1 VLKRFVLKEV
11 VMFRWI
17 DSKLNALHI
26 MLLRLRYRNGN
37 TLDTSDKSSDNKL
50 SDPLHMKPMNEELK
64 HLVRR
69 MELEKNLNTSD
80 SQKMD

>member
-1 VLKRFVLKEV
+1 
-11 VMFRWI
+11 MFRWI

-37 TLDTSDKSSDNKL
+37 TLDKPAKSSDNRL
-50 SDPLHMKPMNEELK
+50 SDHFHMKPMNEKLK

-80 SQKMD
+80 SQRMD